1 MQNQNIVSNVI
12 VQGNKR
18 LESNL
23 IINDSQLNV
32 MDINEK
38 NLSQAVKNLY
48 KTGYFENVQIF
59 KDKNIVYIN
68 VKENPVVDLISI
80 EGNKE
85 ISDEMILEELNVKSR
100 NVFSADSI
108 KSDAE
113 MIETLYRRQ
122 GFFSTFVDPKI
133 IKVDDSR
140 VNVVFEV
147 NEGKE
152 AKIKK

>member
-1 MQNQNIVSNVI
+1 MQI
-12 VQGNKR
+12 KR

-23 IINDSQLNV
+23 IINESTIKEIGFD
-32 MDINEK
+32 EK

-85 ISDEMILEELNVKSR
+85 INR
-100 NVFSADSI
+100 
-108 KSDAE
+108 
-113 MIETLYRRQ
+113 
-122 GFFSTFVDPKI
+122 
-133 IKVDDSR
+133 
-140 VNVVFEV
+140 
-147 NEGKE
+147 
-152 AKIKK
+152 

>member
-1 MQNQNIVSNVI
+1 MIKSKFVSNVI

-80 EGNKE
+80 EGNQE
-85 ISDEMILEELNVKSR
+85 ISDEMILEELNVKS
-100 NVFSADSI
+100 
-108 KSDAE
+108 
-113 MIETLYRRQ
+113 T
-122 GFFSTFVDPKI
+122 
-133 IKVDDSR
+133 
-140 VNVVFEV
+140 
-147 NEGKE
+147 
-152 AKIKK
+152 